1 MKLGLAL
8 GSGGARGWC
17 HIGALLELDEMD
29 LRPDVVAGCSMG
41 ALVGAAY
48 AGGCLDALEEWARGL
63 TRQSVMRLLDIRLS
77 GGGLV
82 QGAAITQVLGE
93 IGVPERI
100 EDLERR
106 FLAVATD
113 MESGREV
120 WLQEGSVAETVRA
133 SIAIPGVFAPHWH
146 GGRWLLDG
154 GLVNPVPT
162 TACRA
167 LGADVVIAVN
177 PNGPHGDRL
186 WYPPEPEESIW
197 PGLLEGQSGV
207 SLPEPIQ
214 NWLKPKDRRDKPAAP
229 DYFDVVSTSIDIM
242 TEYLR
247 KTRAAGDP
255 AHVALDADLRQE
267 ILVLEL
273 EKAAPAIDEGRRIV
287 REKRDEI
294 LRVCEAGGLP

>member
-17 HIGALLELDEMD
+17 HIGALLELEEMG

-48 AGGCLDALEEWARGL
+48 SGGCLGELDDWVRVL
-63 TRQSVMRLLDIRLS
+63 TRKSVMRLLDIRLT

-82 QGAAITQVLGE
+82 QGSAVIQVLGE
-93 IGVPERI
+93 IGVTEKI
-100 EDLERR
+100 EDLERP

-120 WLQEGSVAETVRA
+120 WLQEGTVAEAVRA
-133 SIAIPGVFAPHWH
+133 SIAIPGIFAPHRLD
-146 GGRWLLDG
+146 GRWLLDG

-186 WYPPEPEESIW
+186 WYPPERGDSVW
-197 PGLLEGQSGV
+197 PGLVEGETRV
-207 SLPEPIQ
+207 SLPEPVQ
-214 NWLKPKDRRDKPAAP
+214 NWLKPSETSDRPVAP

-255 AHVALDADLRQE
+255 AHVLLEADLRQE
-267 ILVLEL
+267 VLMLEL

-287 REKRDEI
+287 REKREAI
-294 LRVCEAGGLP
+294 LRICEAGGLP